1 SYEEDNEIKE
11 IYDILK
17 ENLPIP
23 KSIHNH
29 IKHYSIEDNLLYFSV
44 VKGGNDRRIV
54 VSPKSTLAQE
64 IIGNAHDAR
73 SRLTEIIGIAGI
85 DETND
90 TLDVY
95 WKDCDPCHSSSIPFS
110 LFLEIPEDLQK
121 TLWDNAKAIDKDNK
135 LRDEVSKAAG

>member
-1 SYEEDNEIKE
+1 MELLERIIQSYEEDNEIKE

-17 ENLPIP
+17 ENLSIP
-23 KSIHNH
+23 KSIHNYT
-29 IKHYSIEDNLLYFSV
+29 KHYSIDDNLLYFSV
-44 VKGGNDRRIV
+44 VKGGNYRRIV
-54 VSPKSTLAQE
+54 VSPK
-64 IIGNAHDAR
+64 
-73 SRLTEIIGIAGI
+73 LTEIIGIAGI

-121 TLWDNAKAIDKDNK
+121 TLWDNAKAIDNDNK

>member
-1 SYEEDNEIKE
+1 SYDEDNEIKE

-44 VKGGNDRRIV
+44 
-54 VSPKSTLAQE
+54 
-64 IIGNAHDAR
+64 
-73 SRLTEIIGIAGI
+73 
-85 DETND
+85 
-90 TLDVY
+90 
-95 WKDCDPCHSSSIPFS
+95 
-110 LFLEIPEDLQK
+110 IPEDLQR

>member
-64 IIGNAHDAR
+64 IIGNAHD
-73 SRLTEIIGIAGI
+73 
-85 DETND
+85 
-90 TLDVY
+90 
-95 WKDCDPCHSSSIPFS
+95 DCDPCHSSSIPFS

-121 TLWDNAKAIDKDNK
+121 TLWDNARAIDKDNK
-135 LRDEVSKAAG
+135 LRDEVSKATG